1 MIIVVLPTYNE
12 AEALPPL
19 LCRLREVS
27 VGHFRSSISVIVVDD
42 GSTDGTSEQVIE
54 TSDLAIRLI
63 EHERNRG
70 LSEALKTG
78 LVAAL
83 EQAGANDI
91 IISMDAD
98 DTHTPGLISRMT
110 MLIEEGNDVVIAS
123 RFQPGARVLGVPFYR
138 HFLSGGVS
146 WLFRLVY
153 PIRGVRD
160 YSCGYRAYRA
170 SLLREAFARW
180 DQDFISE
187 PGFSCMV
194 DILLKLDKLG
204 AICTEVPMI
213 LRYDRKPGK
222 SKMNVRKTIWQTLS
236 LLIRRRFAWGRRFA

>member
-1 MIIVVLPTYNE
+1 LIIVVLPTYNE
-12 AEALPPL
+12 AKALPPL
-19 LCRLREVS
+19 LCRLGEVS
-27 VGHFRSSISVIVVDD
+27 IGHFRSSISVIVVDD
-42 GSTDGTSEQVIE
+42 GSTDGTSEQIFE
-54 TSDLAIRLI
+54 TGDLNIRLI
-63 EHERNRG
+63 GHEHNRG

-78 LVAAL
+78 LLAAL
-83 EQAGANDI
+83 EQADDNDI

-123 RFQPGARVLGVPFYR
+123 RFQSGARVLGVPFYR
-138 HFLSGGVS
+138 QFLSSGIS
-146 WLFRLVY
+146 WLFRVVY
-153 PIRGVRD
+153 PSRGVRD